1 MAGSKLKED
10 GRSGKPVIAGFV
22 LLLIAGAATIL
33 AARASANAE
42 WWTSHT
48 LEVRQ
53 TVERLF
59 SEIQDAETGQRGF
72 LLTADPTYLNPFN
85 EAKRQIPATKDQ
97 LRLLTRDNAE
107 HQTRLDK
114 LYPLIDQKLA
124 ELERTV
130 VLAQSADLAGATA
143 IVKTNAGRDLMT
155 AIRAVMSD
163 FDAAEVRLQDARI
176 AKAAFQRSI
185 LLSLI
190 LARCCSSEF
199 WAFSSCVVRAH
210 TRVVW
215 R

>member
-1 MAGSKLKED
+1 VPTQSGGLPTLLKS
-10 GRSGKPVIAGFV
+10 GR
-22 LLLIAGAATIL
+22 
-33 AARASANAE
+33 
-42 WWTSHT
+42 
-48 LEVRQ
+48 Q
-53 TVERLF
+53 VEHLF

-72 LLTADPTYLNPFN
+72 LLTADPTYFNPFN

-130 VLAQSADLAGATA
+130 VLAQSADLAGAIA

-155 AIRAVMSD
+155 AIRAVISD
-163 FDAAEVRLQDARI
+163 FDAAEVRLKDAPV

-190 LARCCSSEF
+190 FSSEQPLL
-199 WAFSSCVVRAH
+199 SP
-210 TRVVW
+210 
-215 R
+215 